1 MFWLENQK
9 SSQIN
14 YKTENNLDLNLSLE
28 IELIGKCKI
37 MVLKDKVILITGGG
51 SGIGLEAAKQF
62 LRQGAKVIITGRNQE
77 KLDSAKKAHS
87 SLITIKSDA
96 GKEEDAIALFNHIR
110 GLGGIDILYHNA
122 GVLSPLLN
130 LALTD
135 ERHSKNAAYEI
146 EVNYLGVI
154 RLNNLFMD
162 MLQSRRESAI
172 ITTTS
177 LLRYVPSIVEPTY
190 SASKA
195 ALAFYTES
203 LRKHLQILNSRVKVF
218 ELLPPVVATEMTADR
233 TGKKLTTEEFVKEFI
248 NALKKDHYTI
258 RIGDTKVLYLLNRF
272 FPQLAYALVNP
283 KNSYKL
289 LQK

>member
-28 IELIGKCKI
+28 IELIEKCKI

-62 LRQGAKVIITGRNQE
+62 LRQGAKVIITGRNQK

-96 GKEEDAIALFNHIR
+96 GKEEDAIALFNHIK

-172 ITTTS
+172 INTTS

-195 ALAFYTES
+195 ALGFYTES

-233 TGKKLTTEEFVKEFI
+233 TGKKLTAEEFVKEFI